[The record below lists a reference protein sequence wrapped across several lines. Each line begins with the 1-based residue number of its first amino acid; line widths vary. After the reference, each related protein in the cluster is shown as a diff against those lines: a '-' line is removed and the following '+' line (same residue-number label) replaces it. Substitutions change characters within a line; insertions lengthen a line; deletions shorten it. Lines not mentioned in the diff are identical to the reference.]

1 MALTITSYF
10 ILALLSILIVVFVGR
25 SLIKSTLD
33 AYDASVEE
41 KLFVYGFTGL
51 AIVVLLASLI
61 KTGGQTIHITLVV
74 FAFLIAIANK
84 QSIRFRLKS
93 GLLLP
98 NKKNVLKG
106 LFVISSLLIL
116 SLIHI

>member
-25 SLIKSTLD
+25 SLIKSTID

-51 AIVVLLASLI
+51 TIVVLVASLI
-61 KTGGQTIHITLVV
+61 KTGGQTIHIILVV

-84 QSIRFRLKS
+84 QSIALIPSLQFVPLKFAPCS
-93 GLLLP
+93 YP
-98 NKKNVLKG
+98 PIPS
-106 LFVISSLLIL
+106 ISTIVMW
-116 SLIHI
+116 